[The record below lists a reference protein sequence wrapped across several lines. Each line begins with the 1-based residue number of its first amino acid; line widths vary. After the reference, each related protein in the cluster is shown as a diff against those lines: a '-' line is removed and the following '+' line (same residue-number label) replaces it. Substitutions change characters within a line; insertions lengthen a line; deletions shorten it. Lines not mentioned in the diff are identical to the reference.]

1 MYQLMGNTS
10 TCAVRGV
17 IKERIVRGKYSF
29 WHGSKGSLE
38 VGDVKFRGK
47 K

>member
-1 MYQLMGNTS
+1 MSQVMENTG

-17 IKERIVRGKYSF
+17 IKERSVRDKHSF